1 MWHDNFSISARFS
14 QVEILLQRQVSKIRA
29 FMEMS
34 NGNVAQTPNQEWQLC
49 VIICS
54 FVHSSFFM
62 QSKNIISC
70 EIMIPPSKA
79 IGQPFISRSQPE
91 KCFFYSAFSIV
102 LYTKG
107 LIWHPAIGLWGNVYS
122 ICNVLHRKW
131 EKKGMSF
138 PSKSNG
144 LIL

>member
-91 KCFFYSAFSIV
+91 KCFFIVLFLLFYTPRDSYGIQLLVSGAMYIVFVMFSIGSGRR
-102 LYTKG
+102 KG
-107 LIWHPAIGLWGNVYS
+107 CLSPLKAMV
-122 ICNVLHRKW
+122 
-131 EKKGMSF
+131 
-138 PSKSNG
+138 
-144 LIL
+144 